1 MVTPPSENELVETA
15 KAPPDVRIRLG
26 DTDGNEPEVSDEPE
40 PAEYRLLT
48 ITRTAGGRSLDEATF
63 ARDLG
68 ALGEQ
73 LVDLQTPAAWAR
85 QIEVWHHLPAED
97 DEEEGFAYPLFW
109 GELTEQRVGIDRGE
123 QVVVRAQVQPYHFGE
138 PLRFYRAYDGGIG
151 SSGVRDIHRDPVF
164 NPLVDG
170 KIVGNES
177 GENADNVGEFFDENF
192 SYLFI
197 DPESSRTQT
206 ALDLLA
212 DSAVRWNLERAVR
225 TIAFLC
231 NEQETFIDRPTDVDF
246 TALSLQAGEDVSV
259 LEPLNLRLRRGQYLP
274 AYLDAMLAPHGF
286 SWYLTTDTVDDE
298 STERWIRLFRL
309 GSGPEKEV
317 YLQRPGESLDLEKTN
332 TLQLG
337 MEVSVGELANKV
349 YGHGSLKEY
358 EITVEL
364 YRGWAESQDGF
375 NADDLAKND
384 PDSSYSGATDAWR
397 LWVGNESGD
406 YCGLRSVVAEIP
418 DTALDLN
425 DLDIYVP
432 MRRPLGPTLEL
443 DSDGK
448 RLAPIVE
455 WYNNDEEEWQRVPPE
470 WGAQILTDQLG
481 VRFTGNAPPADLVT
495 EGNDARLRVTG
506 TILAD
511 ERLTYSNEPR
521 GSSPNLRESA
531 LFLDLSDRFH
541 YRHRQDTGDLASVLD
556 GDADE
561 ADDTED
567 LTTYCDS
574 IRDIEDSAVI
584 RATLVLHGVLLEYE
598 IGDLI
603 TRVDGREISFNRN
616 SEDAET
622 KRYLQVMGIQ
632 TDWQQQQTTLI
643 VEPQG

>member
-1 MVTPPSENELVETA
+1 MVTPPSENELTA
-15 KAPPDVRIRLG
+15 TAQAPPDVRILLG
-26 DTDGNEPEVSDEPE
+26 DTDGNAPETTDEPE

-68 ALGEQ
+68 ALGEH

-85 QIEVWHHLPAED
+85 QIEVWRHLPAAD
-97 DEEEGFAYPLFW
+97 DEEEEDAEPLFW
-109 GELTEQRVGIDRGE
+109 GELTEQRIGIDRGE
-123 QVVVRAQVQPYHFGE
+123 QVTVRAQVQPYHFGE
-138 PLRFYRAYDGGIG
+138 PLRFYRAYDGEIG
-151 SSGVRDIHRDPVF
+151 ESSARDIHRDPVF

-170 KIVGNES
+170 KIIGNES
-177 GENADNVGEFFDENF
+177 GENEGNMEMFPGEKF
-192 SYLFI
+192 SYVFI

-206 ALDLLA
+206 ALDFLE
-212 DSAVRWNLERAVR
+212 DTAVRWNLERAIR
-225 TIAFLC
+225 TIAFYC
-231 NEQETFIDRPTDVDF
+231 NEQETFIVNPTDISFV
-246 TALSLQAGEDVSV
+246 ALSLAVGEDVSV

-274 AYLDAMLAPHGF
+274 TYLDAILTPHGF
-286 SWYLTTDTVDDE
+286 SWYLDVVPDDSE
-298 STERWIRLFRL
+298 STARWIRFFRL
-309 GSGPEKEV
+309 GAGPEKEV
-317 YLQRPGESLDLEKTN
+317 YLQRPGESLDLAKTN

-364 YRGWAESQDGF
+364 YRGWTETQDGF
-375 NADDLAKND
+375 NADDLAKDD
-384 PDSSYSGATDAWR
+384 PDSSYAGATDAWR
-397 LWVGNESGD
+397 LWVGNEAGD
-406 YCGLRSVVAEIP
+406 YCETRTTVKPIP
-418 DTALDLN
+418 ATPLDLS

-448 RLAPIVE
+448 RFAPIVE
-455 WYNNDEEEWQRVPPE
+455 WHNNDEEEWQRVPPE

-481 VRFTGNAPPADLVT
+481 VRFTGNTPPADLVT

-506 TILAD
+506 TIQGD

-561 ADDTED
+561 ADDTEE
-567 LTTYCDS
+567 LTTYCDE

-584 RATLVLHGVLLEYE
+584 RATLVLHGVLPEYQ